1 MEKLVSPK
9 RDIQEDIPDYSDK
22 SQEVESR
29 EDVDNR
35 GRITGEEEEE
45 EENEEIKNFIS
56 SMKSGD
62 IEKLRQ
68 SVADSLKEDEFRKTL
83 QSLKAEQSQISNEKP
98 AVKNKRTSDEVEEEI
113 AEDID
118 ENPVELDQDY
128 NKSTNRVESSYY
140 AGRPISVRKARPISA
155 TYHDISGSKPVEP
168 VYAGIPFQTK
178 NIAEPSFELDYR
190 KTVDH
195 PPQQNRQSTNPFK
208 APISPTNKRPNMK
221 EKNSSNTEIPSK
233 GPSAIIKSTK
243 PTPTEESVVKSPV
256 KEEGERKSA
265 KGENSLLKRIESLDE
280 KKKQLLENILDKIE
294 KGEYNKEML
303 LNLDFLNIKNE
314 MSPQK
319 VYFSFEHLNII
330 FQ

>member
-1 MEKLVSPK
+1 MENLVTPK

-29 EDVDNR
+29 EDVENKR
-35 GRITGEEEEE
+35 RSTGQEEEEE
-45 EENEEIKNFIS
+45 EENEDIKQFIS

-68 SVADSLKEDEFRKTL
+68 SVVDSLKEDEFRKTL
-83 QSLKAEQSQISNEKP
+83 QGLKAEQPQISNEKP
-98 AVKNKRTSDEVEEEI
+98 LPKNKRISDEVEEEI

-118 ENPVELDQDY
+118 ENPAELDQDY

-178 NIAEPSFELDYR
+178 SIAEPSFELDYR

-208 APISPTNKRPNMK
+208 APISPTNKRPNLK

-243 PTPTEESVVKSPV
+243 ATAATEESVIRSPV

-280 KKKQLLENILDKIE
+280 RKKQLLENILDKIE
-294 KGEYNKEML
+294 KGEYTKDML

-314 MSPQK
+314 TSPQKSPQK
-319 VYFSFEHLNII
+319 VFEFLIA
-330 FQ
+330 